1 MRALVW
7 TVLLVAGGCMDIG
20 DPEAELEE
28 IELVSLNG
36 LSANALTANALTAN
50 ALTANALTA
59 NALTANALTANALT
73 ANALDDPDQGE
84 DAAEIIRY
92 SAMCMLRTDQFVD
105 VTYRTSAGDVLTER
119 YAGNLGLEPT
129 WTSQGL
135 SDAARRWWGACLGAH
150 VNALG
155 ISVPISVR
163 GPHPMLLIGKKES
176 TQFKARREGAFYAD
190 YDPTMNPPLH
200 IYACWDAYSL
210 NQLDMS
216 NRLCSTQSCGP
227 MFTVVGQCV
236 GKNALS
242 EPKACESTKY
252 PDSGT
257 DHSTGNYFVRC
268 HRQMGNPT
276 WPDASIEQVV
286 TTNIQTNPW

>member
-1 MRALVW
+1 
-7 TVLLVAGGCMDIG
+7 
-20 DPEAELEE
+20 
-28 IELVSLNG
+28 
-36 LSANALTANALTAN
+36 ALTAN

-73 ANALDDPDQGE
+73 ANALDDPASGE

-92 SAMCMLRTDQFVD
+92 SALCMLSASQFVD
-105 VTYRTSAGDVLTER
+105 VTYRTTTGGVVTGR
-119 YAGNLGLEPT
+119 YWGNLGLAPS
-129 WTSQGL
+129 WASRGL
-135 SDAARRWWGACLGAH
+135 SDSERRWWGACLGAH

-163 GPHPMLLIGKKES
+163 GPHAALMVGKKES
-176 TQFKARREGAFYAD
+176 TEFKARREGAFYAD
-190 YDPTMNPPLH
+190 YNPSMNPPLH
-200 IYACWDAYSL
+200 IYACWDGYAL

-216 NRLCSTQSCGP
+216 NRLCSTQQCGP

-236 GKNALS
+236 GKNAQT

-252 PDSGT
+252 PDSGR
-257 DHSTGNYFVRC
+257 DDSVGNYFVRC

-276 WPDASIEQVV
+276 WPDAPIVEAI